1 MRDTLLQRAAAAL
14 LVVLLGACS
23 GSAAS
28 APPSAE
34 SSPSAAPSATAM
46 SEDVVGDVDVDG
58 GRTMHYVCVGP
69 TGTGHPTVIFET
81 GLTGDLRQ
89 WTDVLQAIQGRYRAC
104 AYDRAGNGGSPPAE
118 VGRTTKDQVAD
129 LHALLAAADVAPPY
143 VLVGF
148 SIGGW
153 NVIVYN
159 DEYPDEVVGAVMVD
173 VRPPS
178 ASGRWLAELPPP
190 ASDEPEIF
198 AIIREE
204 STTFEEDP
212 TQNSEGLLL
221 AESAAQALA
230 TDGFGDKPLAVLAAS
245 DTSIVSDGLD
255 ADLGARFVAIWWELQ
270 EGLAGLSTAG
280 ELVKVDGTGHDM
292 PFERPDAIADAIDA
306 ILGE

>member
-1 MRDTLLQRAAAAL
+1 
-14 LVVLLGACS
+14 
-23 GSAAS
+23 
-28 APPSAE
+28 
-34 SSPSAAPSATAM
+34 
-46 SEDVVGDVDVDG
+46 
-58 GRTMHYVCVGP
+58 
-69 TGTGHPTVIFET
+69 
-81 GLTGDLRQ
+81 
-89 WTDVLQAIQGRYRAC
+89 
-104 AYDRAGNGGSPPAE
+104 
-118 VGRTTKDQVAD
+118 
-129 LHALLAAADVAPPY
+129 
-143 VLVGF
+143 
-148 SIGGW
+148 
-153 NVIVYN
+153 
-159 DEYPDEVVGAVMVD
+159 MVD

-178 ASGRWLAELPPP
+178 ASARWLAELPPP

-230 TDGFGDKPLAVLAAS
+230 TDGFGDKPLTVLAAS

-292 PFERPDAIADAIDA
+292 PIERPDAIVDAIDA